1 MNADK
6 NKKQRRNS
14 FFDFG
19 LICVHQRKSA
29 AILLLLRVSVVDI
42 PQ

>member
-6 NKKQRRNS
+6 TKRKEQEYFLSS
-14 FFDFG
+14 FLV

-29 AILLLLRVSVVDI
+29 ANALV
-42 PQ
+42 